1 MLDIKYIRE
10 NSDKVK
16 EAAKNKLIDVNIDRL
31 LEVDAML
38 RKLNQEA
45 DKIKEERNSISSSIP
60 KLSYDEK
67 KSAIEHV
74 KELKDEIAKY
84 EEKITPL
91 KKEFDDLMYE
101 VPGVPLDE
109 VPIGK
114 TDEDN
119 VLFKTVGEIPTFDF
133 PIKDHVDLA
142 EALDIV
148 DIPRGVKVAGS
159 RSYFLKNEGLLLEM
173 ALSRYV
179 IDKLVKKGFTPMSV
193 PTLVKEEPMY
203 STS

>member
-16 EAAKNKLIDVNIDRL
+16 EAARNKLIDVDIDRL

-60 KLSYDEK
+60 KLNDKEK
-67 KSAIEHV
+67 KSAIQHV

-84 EEKITPL
+84 EEKIAPL
-91 KKEFDDLMYE
+91 KKEFDELMYE
-101 VPGVPLDE
+101 VPGVPLPE

-119 VLFKTVGEIPTFDF
+119 VL
-133 PIKDHVDLA
+133 
-142 EALDIV
+142 
-148 DIPRGVKVAGS
+148 
-159 RSYFLKNEGLLLEM
+159 LKQ
-173 ALSRYV
+173 
-179 IDKLVKKGFTPMSV
+179 LVKF
-193 PTLVKEEPMY
+193 LHLIFQ
-203 STS
+203 